1 MMPKRQWIA
10 LHERNNAIEKAAD
23 DRKEELDKVLRTH
36 NIDRIA
42 ERKAS
47 LLTRK
52 VNRASANVMKTFE
65 MLTDP
70 KYVYT
75 RTNRFRRAAPWK
87 KINIKRLVVLC
98 LISSVFIY
106 LTAIFFYNT
115 GLNLLTAQALASHN
129 IDQQEANSLLHM
141 TAHEKKEYRVYLVEV
156 RGPENFQYFDEW
168 KEHKVFTLTLS
179 DASRVELIFRNVK

>member
-1 MMPKRQWIA
+1 MNSYIIGATLGITLLVSAAGYFFYKKNERLKAELTTINLQVESYENRLGQLTEAVDDAQKTMDS

-23 DRKEELDKVLRTH
+23 NRKEELDKVLRTH

-42 ERKAS
+42 ARKAS

-75 RTNRFRRAAPWK
+75 KPIDF
-87 KINIKRLVVLC
+87 
-98 LISSVFIY
+98 
-106 LTAIFFYNT
+106 
-115 GLNLLTAQALASHN
+115 GASAM
-129 IDQQEANSLLHM
+129 E
-141 TAHEKKEYRVYLVEV
+141 
-156 RGPENFQYFDEW
+156 
-168 KEHKVFTLTLS
+168 
-179 DASRVELIFRNVK
+179 

>member
-1 MMPKRQWIA
+1 MNGYILGAAFGVTLLVSAVGYFFYKKNERLKAELTTINLQVESYESRLGQLSEAVDDAQKTMDS

-75 RTNRFRRAAPWK
+75 ERIDF
-87 KINIKRLVVLC
+87 
-98 LISSVFIY
+98 
-106 LTAIFFYNT
+106 
-115 GLNLLTAQALASHN
+115 GASAMEE
-129 IDQQEANSLLHM
+129 I
-141 TAHEKKEYRVYLVEV
+141 
-156 RGPENFQYFDEW
+156 
-168 KEHKVFTLTLS
+168 
-179 DASRVELIFRNVK
+179 